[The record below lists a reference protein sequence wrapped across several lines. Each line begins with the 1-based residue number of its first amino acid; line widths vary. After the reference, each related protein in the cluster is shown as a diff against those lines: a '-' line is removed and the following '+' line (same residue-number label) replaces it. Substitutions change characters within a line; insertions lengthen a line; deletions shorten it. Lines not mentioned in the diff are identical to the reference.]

1 MTEKR
6 FTSDVDVFSLRKII
20 CDNKT
25 DREYF
30 NEIDEYDKDIEK
42 IILVLN
48 EQHETIH
55 SLKIENDELKREN
68 EQLKSQIKIF
78 EKFLNENNLDIDWK
92 IFCTVDE
99 CKKDSE
105 DYGCKECKYLGDV
118 E

>member
-55 SLKIENDELKREN
+55 SLKIENDELKKEN
-68 EQLKSQIKIF
+68 EQLKQRIKSRLHYYRELCNSFDKDDGFTYNIV
-78 EKFLNENNLDIDWK
+78 ERVVEDLEDILK
-92 IFCTVDE
+92 
-99 CKKDSE
+99 
-105 DYGCKECKYLGDV
+105 
-118 E
+118 

>member
-68 EQLKSQIKIF
+68 EQLKQRIKSRLHYYR
-78 EKFLNENNLDIDWK
+78 ELCNEFDKNDGFIYNIVKRIVEDLEDILK
-92 IFCTVDE
+92 
-99 CKKDSE
+99 
-105 DYGCKECKYLGDV
+105 
-118 E
+118 